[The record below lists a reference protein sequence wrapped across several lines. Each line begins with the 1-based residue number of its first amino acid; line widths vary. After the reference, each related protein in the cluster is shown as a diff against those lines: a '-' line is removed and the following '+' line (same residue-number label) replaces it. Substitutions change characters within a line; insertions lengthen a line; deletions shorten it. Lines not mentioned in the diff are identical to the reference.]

1 MPDSTYHQIHFAW
14 AEPTLLGR
22 FGPGPAASSLPEAEQ
37 PVLRSWRDRLVPAL
51 TADYRSALPDTD
63 PGEYPETLWA
73 RAYPDGQAAL
83 VYRWPGDVRS
93 AHAWAIVGP
102 AHGLTLPR
110 LLSLHENPHTRPAPR
125 RPPEPGWATMDTLP
139 TPEPWE
145 RTAAPG
151 AVRTRDRRAAETTV
165 GDEPLLV
172 GAVAAALYRPDAPI
186 HIALAP
192 ERADLWQAVQLRFLW
207 GVHRVLHDVLTPPRA
222 IPAAGWSWSFSTYDP
237 VLGTPDGQHLAF
249 GPPVADAPG
258 PFLRPP
264 APDYRAVAEGLV
276 SVLREE
282 GGDALARHLAERGV
296 AEAPTF
302 ADRRALLRDWL
313 DPRPRRFDDVPVPE
327 RLPDEDAV
335 YGGEPL
341 PDLPEVEAPG
351 EEETGPWPLLGS
363 RVPVG
368 RPGLEADAVPGVPGG
383 QRSLKGITDE
393 GVESSVA
400 GAGVGR
406 RGDGSADP
414 AAHGAEGTRGDGE
427 AHRERGTHGGGEPH
441 RDEEAHGQGGKRGG
455 GEADGDNEALWPEPA
470 SERPP
475 EEPGTDGA
483 GDAPPRPHPRIAPA
497 RGRGSAAPE
506 GPSAR
511 SGVFGAPEPH
521 RRPRLV
527 PDTGGGPASDRA
539 FEPGDPEL
547 RQSASAGEEAERR
560 EFRFAGAPM
569 PDGPEEEPSREDGPR
584 TFRSGRETFRF
595 LGRGRRAVPEPDG
608 SAVQGGTPWD
618 EAAPAHGAPEDGAG
632 SAPGSPSGTPG
643 GHAARASEF
652 AGATPR
658 NGDAEESASRSGPRG
673 DAVAPA
679 PDSPDGVPSD
689 AVATAPGSP
698 DRTPSD
704 ASDPRTGTPREETA
718 QTPPAPAQD
727 TFGTGATVSLAGEPA
742 PPPESLP
749 QPPAPADEWTIAAS
763 PRTRGP
769 SPDGRTADPAPAP
782 GPGLT
787 DGPEDRA
794 PADAPPLPVVPDP
807 ETDPP
812 RPVPLDY
819 AVETEP
825 DLEHFPDDEVP
836 EDNWP
841 TQYADLPLARL
852 ERWHSRHGPEG
863 ARIDIVDA
871 RAAVRAERA
880 ELQRVREERD
890 HYHAEVQDLRREV
903 ARLDRPWL
911 DRADEEED
919 APEAPRPRRWPSR
932 ALVLILL
939 AAFLATGLEAGAR
952 FGLGTVD
959 LFGLLGAAITG
970 ASWWPL

>member
-22 FGPGPAASSLPEAEQ
+22 FGPGPAASSIPEAEQ

-125 RPPEPGWATMDTLP
+125 RPPAPGWATMDTLP

-165 GDEPLLV
+165 EDDPLLV
-172 GAVAAALYRPDAPI
+172 GAVAAALYRPDVPI

-207 GVHRVLHDVLTPPRA
+207 GLHRVLHDVLTPPRA

-237 VLGTPDGQHLAF
+237 VLGTSDGQHLAF
-249 GPPVADAPG
+249 GPPVADVSG
-258 PFLRPP
+258 PFLEPP

-296 AEAPTF
+296 PEAPTF

-313 DPRPRRFDDVPVPE
+313 DPRPRRLDDVPVPE
-327 RLPDEDAV
+327 RLPDEDGPD
-335 YGGEPL
+335 GGAPL

-351 EEETGPWPLLGS
+351 EEETGPLPLSGS

-368 RPGLEADAVPGVPGG
+368 RPGLEEDGAPGGAVPGVPGG
-383 QRSLKGITDE
+383 QRSLKGITEE
-393 GVESSVA
+393 GVESSAA
-400 GAGVGR
+400 GTGSGGRR
-406 RGDGSADP
+406 RGDGRVDP
-414 AAHGAEGTRGDGE
+414 AARGTEGTLGDDGE
-427 AHRERGTHGGGEPH
+427 RRESRTH
-441 RDEEAHGQGGKRGG
+441 GG
-455 GEADGDNEALWPEPA
+455 GEADGDNEALWPEPVA
-470 SERPP
+470 ERLP
-475 EEPGTDGA
+475 EEPGTDGS
-483 GDAPPRPHPRIAPA
+483 GDAPRRPEPRIAPA
-497 RGRGSAAPE
+497 RGRTSAAPE
-506 GPSAR
+506 SPSAR
-511 SGVFGAPEPH
+511 SGIFGAPEPR

-527 PDTGGGPASDRA
+527 PDTGDERDCARA
-539 FEPGDPEL
+539 FEHREH
-547 RQSASAGEEAERR
+547 ASGTDDAERSGLL
-560 EFRFAGAPM
+560 AADAPM
-569 PDGPEEEPSREDGPR
+569 PYGPEAQPSGEEGPR
-584 TFRSGRETFRF
+584 TSRGGRETFRF
-595 LGRGRRAVPEPDG
+595 LGRGRRAAPEADESEAQGQAPRDGAVPEF
-608 SAVQGGTPWD
+608 AD
-618 EAAPAHGAPEDGAG
+618 EA
-632 SAPGSPSGTPG
+632 SG
-643 GHAARASEF
+643 
-652 AGATPR
+652 
-658 NGDAEESASRSGPRG
+658 NGDAEAS
-673 DAVAPA
+673 
-679 PDSPDGVPSD
+679 
-689 AVATAPGSP
+689 
-698 DRTPSD
+698 
-704 ASDPRTGTPREETA
+704 
-718 QTPPAPAQD
+718 PAPAQD
-727 TFGTGATVSLAGEPA
+727 TFGTGGTASLARGSA
-742 PPPESLP
+742 PPPESLEHQ
-749 QPPAPADEWTIAAS
+749 QPHAPADEWTIAAS
-763 PRTRGP
+763 PGTQGP
-769 SPDGRTADPAPAP
+769 PSDRRTADPDPAP

-794 PADAPPLPVVPDP
+794 PADAPPLPVVPDA
-807 ETDPP
+807 EADLP
-812 RPVPLDY
+812 RRAPLDY
-819 AVETEP
+819 AAETEP
-825 DLEHFPDDEVP
+825 DPEQFPDEEAS

-841 TQYADLPLARL
+841 TQYVDLPLTRL
-852 ERWHSRHGPEG
+852 ERWHHRHGPEG
-863 ARIDIVDA
+863 ARIDVVDA

-911 DRADEEED
+911 DRADGEED
-919 APEAPRPRRWPSR
+919 VPEAPRPRRWPSR
-932 ALVLILL
+932 VLVLVLL

-952 FGLGTVD
+952 FGLGAVD

-970 ASWWPL
+970 GS

>member
-110 LLSLHENPHTRPAPR
+110 LFSLHENPHTRPASR

-237 VLGTPDGQHLAF
+237 VLGTSDGQHLAF
-249 GPPVADAPG
+249 GPPAADAPG

-282 GGDALARHLAERGV
+282 GGDALARHLAERGI

-302 ADRRALLRDWL
+302 ADRRELLRDWL

-341 PDLPEVEAPG
+341 PDLPEAEAPG
-351 EEETGPWPLLGS
+351 EEETGPWPLPGS

-368 RPGLEADAVPGVPGG
+368 RPGLEAEAVPGVPGG

-393 GVESSVA
+393 GVESSAA
-400 GAGVGR
+400 GAGGGR
-406 RGDGSADP
+406 LGD
-414 AAHGAEGTRGDGE
+414 
-427 AHRERGTHGGGEPH
+427 GEPH
-441 RDEEAHGQGGKRGG
+441 RDEEAHGQSGTRGD

-470 SERPP
+470 SEPP
-475 EEPGTDGA
+475 PREPGGDGP

-497 RGRGSAAPE
+497 RGRASAAPE

-511 SGVFGAPEPH
+511 SGVFGAPEP
-521 RRPRLV
+521 RYRPRLV
-527 PDTGGGPASDRA
+527 PDTGGPADRA
-539 FEPGDPEL
+539 FEPGDPGP
-547 RQSASAGEEAERR
+547 RRSASAGEEADRSG
-560 EFRFAGAPM
+560 FRSAGAPM
-569 PDGPEEEPSREDGPR
+569 PDGPEEEPSREGGQPAS
-584 TFRSGRETFRF
+584 RSGRETFRF
-595 LGRGRRAVPEPDG
+595 LGRGRRAAPEPDEPP
-608 SAVQGGTPWD
+608 TRDEEPRD
-618 EAAPAHGAPEDGAG
+618 EAAPAHGAPESGPVPA
-632 SAPGSPSGTPG
+632 SPSGTPG
-643 GHAARASEF
+643 DHAAHPFEF
-652 AGATPR
+652 AGGAER
-658 NGDAEESASRSGPRG
+658 NGDAEEAASRSGPRE
-673 DAVAPA
+673 DAA
-679 PDSPDGVPSD
+679 
-689 AVATAPGSP
+689 ATAPPFADGAFSG
-698 DRTPSD
+698 TSG
-704 ASDPRTGTPREETA
+704 PRAGAPREESEQA
-718 QTPPAPAQD
+718 PPAPAQD
-727 TFGTGATVSLAGEPA
+727 TFGTGGTVSLAGGSA
-742 PPPESLP
+742 PPPESLL

-763 PRTRGP
+763 PRTRGTP
-769 SPDGRTADPAPAP
+769 PDRRTADPDPAP

-807 ETDPP
+807 ETGPP
-812 RPVPLDY
+812 APAPLDY
-819 AVETEP
+819 ATETEP
-825 DLEHFPDDEVP
+825 DPEHFPDGEVP

-841 TQYADLPLARL
+841 TQYVDLPLARL

-863 ARIDIVDA
+863 ARVDILDA
-871 RAAVRAERA
+871 RAAVRAERS

-919 APEAPRPRRWPSR
+919 ASEAPRPRRWPSR
-932 ALVLILL
+932 ALALILL

-952 FGLGTVD
+952 FGLGTLD

>member
-22 FGPGPAASSLPEAEQ
+22 FGPGPAASSLPEPEQ

-102 AHGLTLPR
+102 THGLTLPR

-125 RPPEPGWATMDTLP
+125 RPPAPGWATMDTLP

-165 GDEPLLV
+165 EDEPLLA
-172 GAVAAALYRPDAPI
+172 GAVAAALYRPDVPI

-207 GVHRVLHDVLTPPRA
+207 GMHRVLHDVLTPPRA

-237 VLGTPDGQHLAF
+237 VLGTADGQHLAF
-249 GPPVADAPG
+249 GPPVAGVSG
-258 PFLRPP
+258 PFLEPP

-313 DPRPRRFDDVPVPE
+313 APRPRRSDDVPVPE
-327 RLPDEDAV
+327 RLPDEDAPD
-335 YGGEPL
+335 GGAPL

-351 EEETGPWPLLGS
+351 EEETGPWPLSGS

-368 RPGLEADAVPGVPGG
+368 RPGLEADGAPGGAVPGVPGG
-383 QRSLKGITDE
+383 QRSLKGIT
-393 GVESSVA
+393 
-400 GAGVGR
+400 
-406 RGDGSADP
+406 
-414 AAHGAEGTRGDGE
+414 
-427 AHRERGTHGGGEPH
+427 
-441 RDEEAHGQGGKRGG
+441 EE
-455 GEADGDNEALWPEPA
+455 DGDNEALWPEPVA
-470 SERPP
+470 ERLP
-475 EEPGTDGA
+475 EEPGTDGSA
-483 GDAPPRPHPRIAPA
+483 DATRRPEPRIAPA
-497 RGRGSAAPE
+497 RGRASAAPE
-506 GPSAR
+506 SPSAR
-511 SGVFGAPEPH
+511 SGIFGAPEPH

-527 PDTGGGPASDRA
+527 PDAGGER
-539 FEPGDPEL
+539 
-547 RQSASAGEEAERR
+547 ASARASEHREHASGTEDAERSGFRAAGARVPHGPEAE
-560 EFRFAGAPM
+560 
-569 PDGPEEEPSREDGPR
+569 PSGEGGPR
-584 TFRSGRETFRF
+584 TSRGGRETFRF
-595 LGRGRRAVPEPDG
+595 LGRGRRAVPEADESDSPSG
-608 SAVQGGTPWD
+608 APPEQTVPASAYGTP
-618 EAAPAHGAPEDGAG
+618 ESETGA
-632 SAPGSPSGTPG
+632 APGSPSGAPRDG
-643 GHAARASEF
+643 AAPASGF
-652 AGATPR
+652 ASGASGNR
-658 NGDAEESASRSGPRG
+658 DAEAS
-673 DAVAPA
+673 
-679 PDSPDGVPSD
+679 
-689 AVATAPGSP
+689 
-698 DRTPSD
+698 
-704 ASDPRTGTPREETA
+704 
-718 QTPPAPAQD
+718 PAPAQD
-727 TFGTGATVSLAGEPA
+727 TFGTGATASLARESA
-742 PPPESLP
+742 PPPESLEHR
-749 QPPAPADEWTIAAS
+749 QSHTPADEWTIAAS
-763 PRTRGP
+763 PRTQGP
-769 SPDGRTADPAPAP
+769 APDRRAADPDPAP

-794 PADAPPLPVVPDP
+794 PADAPPLPVVPDA
-807 ETDPP
+807 EADPS
-812 RPVPLDY
+812 RRAPLDY
-819 AVETEP
+819 ATETEP
-825 DLEHFPDDEVP
+825 DPEHFPDDEAP
-836 EDNWP
+836 EGNWP
-841 TQYADLPLARL
+841 TQYVDLPLARL

-863 ARIDIVDA
+863 ARIDAVDA

-890 HYHAEVQDLRREV
+890 HYHAEVQELRREV

-932 ALVLILL
+932 VLVLILL

>member
-1 MPDSTYHQIHFAW
+1 MPESTYHQIHFAW

-73 RAYPDGQAAL
+73 RTYPDGQAAL

-125 RPPEPGWATMDTLP
+125 RPPAPGWATMDTLP

-165 GDEPLLV
+165 EDEPLLV

-237 VLGTPDGQHLAF
+237 VLGTADGQHLAF
-249 GPPVADAPG
+249 GPPVADASG
-258 PFLRPP
+258 PFLEPP

-296 AEAPTF
+296 PEAPTF

-313 DPRPRRFDDVPVPE
+313 APRPRRFDDVPVPE
-327 RLPDEDAV
+327 RLPDQDGPD
-335 YGGEPL
+335 GGALL
-341 PDLPEVEAPG
+341 PDLPEAEAPG
-351 EEETGPWPLLGS
+351 EEETGPLPLSGS

-368 RPGLEADAVPGVPGG
+368 RPGLEADVAPGGAVPGVPGG
-383 QRSLKGITDE
+383 QRSLKGITEE
-393 GVESSVA
+393 GVESSTA
-400 GAGVGR
+400 GTGSGGR
-406 RGDGSADP
+406 RRGGGRVDP
-414 AAHGAEGTRGDGE
+414 AAGEAEGTPGDDGTR
-427 AHRERGTHGGGEPH
+427 REGRTHGGS
-441 RDEEAHGQGGKRGG
+441 
-455 GEADGDNEALWPEPA
+455 EADGDNEALWPEPVA
-470 SERPP
+470 ERLT
-475 EEPGTDGA
+475 EEPETDGT
-483 GDAPPRPHPRIAPA
+483 GDAPRRPEPRIAPA
-497 RGRGSAAPE
+497 RARTSAIPE
-506 GPSAR
+506 SPSTR
-511 SGVFGAPEPH
+511 SGIFGAPEPH

-527 PDTGGGPASDRA
+527 PDTSDERDSARA
-539 FEPGDPEL
+539 LEHREHAFGTED
-547 RQSASAGEEAERR
+547 AERSGLR
-560 EFRFAGAPM
+560 AADAPM
-569 PDGPEEEPSREDGPR
+569 PHEPEAEPPGEGGPR
-584 TFRSGRETFRF
+584 AFRSGRESFRF
-595 LGRGRRAVPEPDG
+595 LGRGRRAVPETDETDSRGEAPREEAASVSAPAYGAPEGETGCAPDSRDG
-608 SAVQGGTPWD
+608 APRE
-618 EAAPAHGAPEDGAG
+618 EAAPV
-632 SAPGSPSGTPG
+632 
-643 GHAARASEF
+643 SEF
-652 AGATPR
+652 AGGASGDR
-658 NGDAEESASRSGPRG
+658 DAEAS
-673 DAVAPA
+673 
-679 PDSPDGVPSD
+679 
-689 AVATAPGSP
+689 
-698 DRTPSD
+698 
-704 ASDPRTGTPREETA
+704 
-718 QTPPAPAQD
+718 PAPAQD
-727 TFGTGATVSLAGEPA
+727 TFGTGGTASLARESA
-742 PPPESLP
+742 PPPESLQHQ
-749 QPPAPADEWTIAAS
+749 QPHAPADEWTIAAS
-763 PRTRGP
+763 PGTQGP
-769 SPDGRTADPAPAP
+769 ASDRRAADPDPAP

-794 PADAPPLPVVPDP
+794 PADAPPLPVVPDA
-807 ETDPP
+807 EADLS
-812 RPVPLDY
+812 RRAPLDY
-819 AVETEP
+819 AAETEP
-825 DLEHFPDDEVP
+825 DPEHFPDDEAS

-841 TQYADLPLARL
+841 TQYVDLPLSRL
-852 ERWHSRHGPEG
+852 ERWHYRHGPEG
-863 ARIDIVDA
+863 ARADVVDA

-903 ARLDRPWL
+903 ARLDRSWL
-911 DRADEEED
+911 DRADGEEGV
-919 APEAPRPRRWPSR
+919 PEGPRPRRWPSR
-932 ALVLILL
+932 VLVLVLL

>member
-1 MPDSTYHQIHFAW
+1 LPDSTYHQIHFAW

-172 GAVAAALYRPDAPI
+172 GAVAAALYRPEAPI

-207 GVHRVLHDVLTPPRA
+207 GMHRMLHDVLTPPRA

-237 VLGTPDGQHLAF
+237 VLGAPDGQHLAF

-327 RLPDEDAV
+327 RLPDGDAV
-335 YGGEPL
+335 YGGAPL

-351 EEETGPWPLLGS
+351 EEETGPWPLPVS

-368 RPGLEADAVPGVPGG
+368 RPGLETDAVPGVPGG
-383 QRSLKGITDE
+383 QRSLKGITEED
-393 GVESSVA
+393 VESSSA
-400 GAGVGR
+400 GAVTGR
-406 RGDGSADP
+406 RGDDRADP
-414 AAHGAEGTRGDGE
+414 AAHGAEGTRGGDE
-427 AHRERGTHGGGEPH
+427 AHREHGTREGGEPH
-441 RDEEAHGQGGKRGG
+441 RDKEVHGQSGKRGG

-475 EEPGTDGA
+475 EEPGTDGT

-497 RGRGSAAPE
+497 RRQASAAPE
-506 GPSAR
+506 GASAR
-511 SGVFGAPEPH
+511 SGAFGAPEPH

-527 PDTGGGPASDRA
+527 PDTGGEPASDHA
-539 FEPGDPEL
+539 FEPREH
-547 RQSASAGEEAERR
+547 ASGAEEAERSGLR
-560 EFRFAGAPM
+560 AAGAPM
-569 PDGPEEEPSREDGPR
+569 PDGPEEQTSREGGTR
-584 TFRSGRETFRF
+584 TLRSGRETFRF
-595 LGRGRRAVPEPDG
+595 LGRGRRAVPEPDE
-608 SAVQGGTPWD
+608 SAIRGGTPWD
-618 EAAPAHGAPEDGAG
+618 EAAAPRD
-632 SAPGSPSGTPG
+632 
-643 GHAARASEF
+643 
-652 AGATPR
+652 
-658 NGDAEESASRSGPRG
+658 GDAEESASRGGPRE
-673 DAVAPA
+673 DAA
-679 PDSPDGVPSD
+679 
-689 AVATAPGSP
+689 ATAPLFADGAPRDAAALAHGSP
-698 DRTPSD
+698 DKAFSD
-704 ASDPRTGTPREETA
+704 ASDPRTGVPREETA
-718 QTPPAPAQD
+718 EPSPAPAQD
-727 TFGTGATVSLAGEPA
+727 TFGTGGTVSLTRESA
-742 PPPESLP
+742 PPPESLH
-749 QPPAPADEWTIAAS
+749 QPPAPTDEWTIAAS
-763 PRTRGP
+763 PGTRGP
-769 SPDGRTADPAPAP
+769 SPDGGTADPDPAP

-807 ETDPP
+807 ETD
-812 RPVPLDY
+812 RPQPASLDY
-819 AVETEP
+819 AAETEP
-825 DLEHFPDDEVP
+825 DLEHFPDDEIP

-919 APEAPRPRRWPSR
+919 TPEAPRPRRWPSR

-970 ASWWPL
+970 SSWWPL